1 MCDARDQAF
10 ARLFAQLEHAAFE
23 VLVAQIDAQPHQAV
37 LPDIVVPRI
46 VMAAI
51 DARAPQVHAAA
62 EASNRS
68 ATGDAI
74 DLGEEYRV
82 VERHEGE
89 RERRRL
95 FERELDLDAVFD
107 PAAELGAHQSRA
119 QRGEE
124 LGAEKTGQAGDVIAI
139 ELSAQCDKLGVITAR
154 RNAGFRKDEHV
165 KKIAPFD
172 SPTTRPRRVVGSL
185 MAGAIATLCGLSTPG
200 TRAQASR
207 APQLESITQEEL
219 RADLFF
225 LASDRMQGRLTNT
238 PTNELAADWVLS
250 QFEGAGL
257 KPGGH
262 SGGFEHRY
270 NLMTATLGEEN
281 ALRLG
286 DAAQSG
292 PWSEYRLGE
301 HFYPHRFSANAGVT
315 AAPLVFVGFGIVSP
329 ERNHDD
335 LRDAVRGRVVLM
347 LDREPGVNDPAS
359 PFDGVVTAEVAT
371 PLRKVLAAQ
380 DKGAVGAIFVEDVH
394 NQTGAPANFAAQAA
408 NYWPAT
414 PPRIERYTLKALSD
428 RVRIPVIQVS
438 EVVGRR
444 LVAATGKSLLE
455 LAKSAETP
463 GGITPVPITQAVTI
477 KTSVAHQTVPDR
489 SIVAMIEGRDPQLK
503 NEYVLVSAHF
513 DHDGADGPRVQ
524 NGADDDG
531 SGTVGLIEIA
541 EGFALAAKAGQAPR
555 RSVIFAAWN
564 SEERGLLGAW
574 AYAEDPIVPLD
585 RIVAVLNM
593 DMIGRNEE
601 VQVGGGGRFRGLE
614 LQTAESNNNATNII
628 GTVRSPDLRAAMD
641 AANNGIGL
649 ELKYRYDN
657 NISNLMRRSDHWP
670 FIQKGV
676 PGLWIHTG
684 LHPDY
689 HTIYDRPEKINYP
702 KMLKITRLVYQ
713 AAWDLANSSRR
724 PRLLPAGAPSTANR

>member
-1 MCDARDQAF
+1 VFGTIA
-10 ARLFAQLEHAAFE
+10 
-23 VLVAQIDAQPHQAV
+23 VAQ
-37 LPDIVVPRI
+37 
-46 VMAAI
+46 
-51 DARAPQVHAAA
+51 
-62 EASNRS
+62 
-68 ATGDAI
+68 T
-74 DLGEEYRV
+74 
-82 VERHEGE
+82 
-89 RERRRL
+89 
-95 FERELDLDAVFD
+95 
-107 PAAELGAHQSRA
+107 
-119 QRGEE
+119 
-124 LGAEKTGQAGDVIAI
+124 
-139 ELSAQCDKLGVITAR
+139 
-154 RNAGFRKDEHV
+154 
-165 KKIAPFD
+165 
-172 SPTTRPRRVVGSL
+172 
-185 MAGAIATLCGLSTPG
+185 
-200 TRAQASR
+200 SR
-207 APQLESITQEEL
+207 APQIDSITVDEL

-257 KPGGH
+257 RPGGH
-262 SGGFEHRY
+262 SGSFEHRY
-270 NLMTATLGEEN
+270 GLMTATLGDEN
-281 ALRLG
+281 ALRIG
-286 DAAQSG
+286 DPAQTG
-292 PWSEYRLGE
+292 PWSDYRVGE

-315 AAPLVFVGFGIVSP
+315 GALIAFAGFGIVSP

-380 DKGAVGAIFVEDVH
+380 DRGAVAVIFVEDVH
-394 NQTGAPANFAAQAA
+394 NQSGPAANFAAQAA

-438 EVVGRR
+438 EIIGRR
-444 LVAATGKSLLE
+444 LVAATGKSLID
-455 LAKSAETP
+455 LAKSAEAP
-463 GGITPVPITQAVTI
+463 GGITPLAINQGVSLQ
-477 KTSVAHQTVPDR
+477 TSVAHHTVPDR
-489 SIVAMIEGRDPQLK
+489 SIVATLEGSDPQLK

-513 DHDGADGPRVQ
+513 DHDGADGPRVM

-531 SGTVGLIEIA
+531 SGTVGLLEIA
-541 EGFALAAKAGQAPR
+541 EAYALAARAGQRPR
-555 RSVIFAAWN
+555 RSIIFAAWN

-585 RIVAVLNM
+585 RIVGVLNM

-614 LQTAESNNNATNII
+614 LQTAESNANATNII
-628 GTVRSPDLRAAMD
+628 GTLRSPDLRAAMD
-641 AANNGIGL
+641 AANKGIGL
-649 ELKYRYDN
+649 DLRFRYDN
-657 NISNLMRRSDHWP
+657 NVSNLMRRSDHWP
-670 FIQKGV
+670 FIQKGI

-702 KMLKITRLVYQ
+702 KMVKITRLVYQ
-713 AAWDLANSSRR
+713 ASWDLANAATR
-724 PRLLPAGAPSTANR
+724 PKLLPIAAPGTANR